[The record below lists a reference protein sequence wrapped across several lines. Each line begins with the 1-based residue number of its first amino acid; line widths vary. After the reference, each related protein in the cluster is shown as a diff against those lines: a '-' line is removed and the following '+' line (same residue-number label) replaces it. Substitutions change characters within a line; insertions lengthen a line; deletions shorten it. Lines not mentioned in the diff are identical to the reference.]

1 MQVKRYEA
9 ANIREALAM
18 IKKDLGPDAIVL
30 STKKMKGAKHPGV
43 EVFAARDIH
52 DVTESSAAGSFDG
65 REEFLLDSGDP
76 LTALRSEIG
85 ELKTLLTDARG
96 VTALQGELAELKET
110 IHTFFDVLGMR
121 RSKEQTT
128 GHLARIYY
136 DLIGCGIS
144 KARAWKL
151 METVKKEFP
160 AGGNGDYE
168 RSIRMVEDLMAKSI
182 PLPAEKTPRKR
193 VQVFVGPTGA
203 GKTTT
208 LAKLAARYALAEK
221 LSVGLI
227 TTDTYRIAA
236 AEQLKTYARIIGIP
250 LAVATEKEAFQKAL
264 DGFSGKDIILID
276 TPGRSRRDEHSLR
289 DLKDLLAVPVPRE
302 ANLLLSLAASQEN
315 SMDAATRFGI
325 FDYDHIIFTKLD
337 ECTRPGLLYD
347 LVSQIG
353 KPVSYVTNGQ
363 NVPQDIEKMNPV
375 KLTKLAMGRGLHERC
390 GAASLPIH

>member
-9 ANIREALAM
+9 ANTREALDL

-30 STKKMKGAKHPGV
+30 SSKKMRGAKHPGV
-43 EVFAARDIH
+43 EVFAARDLH
-52 DVTESSAAGSFDG
+52 DVAASSSGRIFDCRG
-65 REEFLLDSGDP
+65 EFPPNSGDS
-76 LTALRSEIG
+76 LAALRSEIG
-85 ELKTLLTDARG
+85 ELKTLFADAQG

-128 GHLARIYY
+128 GHLAKIYY
-136 DLIGCGIS
+136 NLIGCGIS

-151 METVKKEFP
+151 METVKKELP
-160 AGGNGDYE
+160 AGEKGDYE
-168 RSIRMVEDLMAKSI
+168 QSIRLVEKLMAKSI
-182 PLPAEKTPRKR
+182 PAPAEKTSHKR
-193 VQVFVGPTGA
+193 VQVFIGPTGA

-227 TTDTYRIAA
+227 TTDTFRIAA

-250 LAVATEKEAFQKAL
+250 LAVATEKTAFQKAL

-289 DLKDLLAVPVPRE
+289 GLKDLLAAPSSRE

-315 SMDAATRFGI
+315 NMDAAARFAL

-347 LVSQIG
+347 LASQIG

-363 NVPQDIEKMNPV
+363 SVPQDIEKMNPV
-375 KLTKLAMGRGLHERC
+375 RLTKLAMGQGLHERS